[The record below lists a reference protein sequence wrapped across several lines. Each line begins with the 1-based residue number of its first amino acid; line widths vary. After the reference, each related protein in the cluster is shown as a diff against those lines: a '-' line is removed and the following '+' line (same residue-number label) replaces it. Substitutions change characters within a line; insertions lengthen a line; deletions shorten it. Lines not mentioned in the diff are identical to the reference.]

1 MSESVAAMIVG
12 DAWRT
17 GNTMLGEWYFARA
30 DRRALS
36 DSDEAERIG
45 RSLIASA
52 EALREGA

>member
-1 MSESVAAMIVG
+1 MIVG

-17 GNTMLGEWYFARA
+17 GNTMLGEWYFART